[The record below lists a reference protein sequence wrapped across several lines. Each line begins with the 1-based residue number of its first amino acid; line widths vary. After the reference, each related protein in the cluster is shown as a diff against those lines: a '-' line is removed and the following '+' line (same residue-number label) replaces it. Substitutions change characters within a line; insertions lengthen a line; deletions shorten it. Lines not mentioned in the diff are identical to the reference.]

1 MYDCDS
7 KWALNSF
14 LLIYFRALLPHECVH
29 NTGEYPRLCQ
39 RRQLLKLFNQLF
51 LMISMNGEAGQET
64 RVDWLPAV
72 ERGKRRLRTYP
83 LIHHGGPVPARA
95 RTKRER
101 ERDGRGTIPHATT
114 ARSAITYLPPP
125 NSLDRISVLLPPT
138 VLLSAQGHT
147 GTQHQR
153 CLPHARTHA
162 RTLAAGTREDDEHQN
177 TRKFP

>member
-101 ERDGRGTIPHATT
+101 RPWNHSTRHHGTERHHLPTSPEL
-114 ARSAITYLPPP
+114 ARSDKRAPP
-125 NSLDRISVLLPPT
+125 SYCPP
-138 VLLSAQGHT
+138 
-147 GTQHQR
+147 
-153 CLPHARTHA
+153 
-162 RTLAAGTREDDEHQN
+162 
-177 TRKFP
+177 